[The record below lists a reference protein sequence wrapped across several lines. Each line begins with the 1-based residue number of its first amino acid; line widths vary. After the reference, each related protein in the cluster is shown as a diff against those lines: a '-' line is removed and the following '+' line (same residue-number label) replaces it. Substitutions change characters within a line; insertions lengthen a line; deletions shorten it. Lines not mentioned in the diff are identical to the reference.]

1 MGADRLMTAKPG
13 YGSPLRRFPF
23 QRSSAKYDGIFP
35 ELVDRRA
42 FFDRVVLTIRGR
54 RKKLSGTAVIN
65 RTNLPIG
72 GEKSHY
78 ARVERGVVAATGNSF
93 DLRYGPL
100 RLQKIVPP
108 LVLVL
113 RSDRTP
119 ISAENALAAVK
130 LLCEKGWTASVS
142 QVEITFDLTGTS
154 VGFFERNVLTPARR
168 FKTLGE
174 GRLTHYIGGRTSPW
188 QIRVYDKAPGLV
200 RFEFVG
206 RRAFLRAHGI
216 HRPAHLVLLRD
227 IDLRP
232 RVQLRELDKGQ
243 MKTLEESIDED
254 YRRRVLARW
263 DRDLPLRVFLPA
275 VKKYF
280 SAVPDELVV
289 PSPVEERLRRMQWQL
304 VWDR

>member
-1 MGADRLMTAKPG
+1 MGTDRLVTAKPG
-13 YGSPLRRFPF
+13 YGSPLRRLPF

-35 ELVDRRA
+35 ELINRRA

-65 RTNLPIG
+65 RTNIPIG
-72 GEKSHY
+72 GKKSHY

-93 DLRYGPL
+93 DLKYGPL

-108 LVLVL
+108 MVLVL

-119 ISAENALAAVK
+119 ISAENAVAAIN
-130 LLCEKGWTASVS
+130 LLCEKGWTALVS
-142 QVEITFDLTGTS
+142 QVEVTFDLTGTS
-154 VGFFERNVLTPARR
+154 VGFFERSVLTPARR

-200 RFEFVG
+200 RFEFIA
-206 RRAFLRAHGI
+206 RRGFLRAHGI

-232 RVQLRELDKGQ
+232 RVQLRELNKSRI
-243 MKTLEESIDED
+243 KALEKSIEED
-254 YRRRVLARW
+254 VRRRVLARW
-263 DRDLPLRVFLPA
+263 VRDLPLRDILPA
-275 VKKYF
+275 VKKKF
-280 SAVPDELVV
+280 AAVPGDLVV
-289 PSPVEERLRRMQWQL
+289 PSPVEERLRRMQWRL
-304 VWDR
+304 VW